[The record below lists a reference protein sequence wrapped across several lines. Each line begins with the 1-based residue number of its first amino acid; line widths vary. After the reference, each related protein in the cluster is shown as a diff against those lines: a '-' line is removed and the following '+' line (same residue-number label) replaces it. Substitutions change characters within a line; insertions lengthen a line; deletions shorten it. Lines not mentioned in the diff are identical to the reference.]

1 MHRFLTVAASYL
13 VLQTLIP
20 RPTSRFKAER

>member
-1 MHRFLTVAASYL
+1 MHRFLNAAASYL

-20 RPTSRFKAER
+20 RPTSRFTAER